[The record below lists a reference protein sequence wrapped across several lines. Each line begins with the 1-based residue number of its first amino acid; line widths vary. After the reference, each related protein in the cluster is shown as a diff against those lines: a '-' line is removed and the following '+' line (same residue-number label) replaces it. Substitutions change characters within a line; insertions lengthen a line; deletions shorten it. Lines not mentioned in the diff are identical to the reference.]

1 VEKDGQS
8 FKITKPQLETPEQI
22 YAGKNNG
29 CRRYIASRDYCLL
42 LLLLVFARGMDFL
55 STWIAKRR
63 NLVLEGN
70 PLAKKLGWK
79 WAWRSTFVLC
89 GALRRGPLSAI
100 VVATASV
107 LCRANF
113 SVRVAHAFARRGN
126 LPPVHVERVQET
138 RITVYLLCLAGNTL
152 LTAGV
157 GAALIY
163 FSHLRLAPFAIG
175 MGMVAYAV
183 AWRSYTLLAIWRI
196 RHAAKKLAAR
206 QNSCANDKS
215 LTVDLWFVLKYAH
228 SDKIISP
235 CTHDNRMNFETGRA
249 GQRDPIT
256 RRLLADIETPLSA
269 YRKIRGQANRSSLNP
284 SKRRASRSLLV
295 RRLQSA
301 RGHQATG
308 NRRRSHREWQGRGEI

>member
-1 VEKDGQS
+1 MDAAVT
-8 FKITKPQLETPEQI
+8 F
-22 YAGKNNG
+22 
-29 CRRYIASRDYCLL
+29 ASRDYCLL

-55 STWIAKRR
+55 STWIATP

-79 WAWRSTFVLC
+79 WGVALNVVLC
-89 GALRRGPLSAI
+89 GALAAWPLSAI

-107 LCRANF
+107 LVAARNF
-113 SVRVAHAFARRGN
+113 QSAWLMHSLGEEIYRQW
-126 LPPVHVERVQET
+126 HVERVQET

-163 FSHLRLAPFAIG
+163 FSNLRLVPFAIG

-183 AWRSYTLLAIWRI
+183 AVAFYTLLAIWRI

-215 LTVDLWFVLKYAH
+215 LTVDPWVRVENRAP
-228 SDKIISP
+228 DKII
-235 CTHDNRMNFETGRA
+235 
-249 GQRDPIT
+249 
-256 RRLLADIETPLSA
+256 
-269 YRKIRGQANRSSLNP
+269 
-284 SKRRASRSLLV
+284 
-295 RRLQSA
+295 
-301 RGHQATG
+301 
-308 NRRRSHREWQGRGEI
+308 